1 MTQSPTSSQIPA
13 NGTSN
18 PPIHPESLDWESRMA
33 QLVGLEEK
41 YQTPDNSPAQS
52 DDLQSTIE
60 EPQAVKT
67 QQELSSNP
75 FAKAALVGTGT
86 LIMVMFAGIFLTQV
100 MGGGAQKTQVQ
111 PLTPPVT
118 PKPTAK
124 PRVQQLETEVETLKT
139 KLALAEQAKDIQAA
153 QRQLRRLR
161 NPPRKPTVTQSPPTR
176 RPIRTQVPVVKTP
189 TPVKTIIREVRVPQP
204 QVSAPFPPPQPIPF
218 NNQPPTV
225 AITPPSPPTPPNP
238 LQEWSRLAKLGSY
251 GQVSTA
257 QEPGV
262 NNSNF
267 ASTPKKEIEFAKPT
281 ARKPRSRPKTTPSI
295 VSQRRRGKSTVI
307 GTSAQGVIV
316 TAISGESTRSRIRS
330 RRRNNND
337 AESDNNVFVV
347 QLTEPL
353 KTQDKQIALPADTEL
368 LVKLNSF
375 SQEGLA
381 KLKVTKVVFE
391 ENNKLIEK
399 NVPAD
404 GLAIRGTNGKPLI
417 AKKHRT
423 SGSSNTLNDA
433 GLFVLGG
440 VGKAAEIIN
449 RQTTETS
456 TVNNTTT
463 TTTEGNN
470 NALAGIIEGG
480 AKSVVPQLRSRNQR
494 AAARNRSSRTNIW
507 LLPEGTKVEVFVNK
521 RMQF

>member
-1 MTQSPTSSQIPA
+1 MTQSPTSSQIPP

-18 PPIHPESLDWESRMA
+18 PPINPESLDWESRMA

-41 YQTPDNSPAQS
+41 YQAPDNSPIQS
-52 DDLQSTIE
+52 DELHSAIDE

-100 MGGGAQKTQVQ
+100 MGGNTKKTQVQ
-111 PLTPPVT
+111 PLAPPVT

-124 PRVQQLETEVETLKT
+124 PKVQQLEAEVEALKT

-153 QRQLRRLR
+153 QQQLRRLR
-161 NPPRKPTVTQSPPTR
+161 NPPRKPNVTQSPAT
-176 RPIRTQVPVVKTP
+176 RTQVPAPVKTP
-189 TPVKTIIREVRVPQP
+189 TPVRTVIREVRVPQP

-238 LQEWSRLAKLGSY
+238 LKEWSRLAKLGSY
-251 GQVSTA
+251 GQVSAT

-267 ASTPKKEIEFAKPT
+267 ASTPKREVEFTKPS
-281 ARKPRSRPKTTPSI
+281 ARKPRSRTRTTPSV

-307 GTSAQGVIV
+307 GTSAEGILV
-316 TAISGESTRSRIRS
+316 TAISGETTRSRIRS
-330 RRRNNND
+330 RRRRRNND

-347 QLTEPL
+347 RLTEPL
-353 KTQDKQIALPADTEL
+353 KTQNNEIALPADTEIL
-368 LVKLNSF
+368 MTLNSF

-381 KLKVTKVVFE
+381 KLKATKVVFE

-404 GLAIRGTNGKPLI
+404 GLAIRGTNGKPLMG
-417 AKKHRT
+417 KRYR
-423 SGSSNTLNDA
+423 SRGSSNALKDA

-470 NALAGIIEGG
+470 NALAGILEGG
-480 AKSVVPQLRSRNQR
+480 AKSVVPQLTRRTQR
-494 AAARNRSSRTNIW
+494 AAARTRNTRTNIW
-507 LLPEGTKVEVFVNK
+507 FLPEGTKVEVFVNR

>member
-1 MTQSPTSSQIPA
+1 MTKSPTSSQISS
-13 NGTSN
+13 NGTNN

-41 YQTPDNSPAQS
+41 YQAPDNSPTQS
-52 DDLQSTIE
+52 DDLHPAIEE

-100 MGGGAQKTQVQ
+100 MGGSAKKTKVQ
-111 PLTPPVT
+111 PLAPPVQ
-118 PKPTAK
+118 PQPTAK

-139 KLALAEQAKDIQAA
+139 KLALAEQAKDIKAA
-153 QRQLRRLR
+153 QQQLRRLR
-161 NPPRKPTVTQSPPTR
+161 NPPRTPTQSPSTR
-176 RPIRTQVPVVKTP
+176 KQVPAPVKTP
-189 TPVKTIIREVRVPQP
+189 TPVKTVIREVRVPQP

-218 NNQPPTV
+218 NSQPPTV

-238 LQEWSRLAKLGSY
+238 LKEWARLAKLGSY
-251 GQVSTA
+251 GQVSAT

-267 ASTPKKEIEFAKPT
+267 ASAPKREIEFKKPT
-281 ARKPRSRPKTTPSI
+281 ARQPRSRQRTTPSV
-295 VSQRRRGKSTVI
+295 VSQRRRGKSTVV
-307 GTSAQGVIV
+307 GTSAKGVLV
-316 TAISGESTRSRIRS
+316 TAISGETSRSRIRS
-330 RRRNNND
+330 RRRDND
-337 AESDNNVFVV
+337 ADADNNVFVV
-347 QLTEPL
+347 RLTEPL
-353 KTQDKQIALPADTEL
+353 KTQDNQIALPTDTEI
-368 LVKLNSF
+368 LVTLNSF

-381 KLKVTKVVFE
+381 KLKATKVVFE
-391 ENNKLIEK
+391 ENNKLTEK

-404 GLAIRGTNGKPLI
+404 GLAVRGANGKPLMG
-417 AKKHRT
+417 KKYRER
-423 SGSSNTLNDA
+423 GSSTALNDA

-470 NALAGIIEGG
+470 DALAGIIEGG
-480 AKSVVPQLRSRNQR
+480 AKSVVPQLTRRNQR
-494 AAARNRSSRTNIW
+494 ATARTRNTRSNIW
-507 LLPEGTKVEVFVNK
+507 FLPEGTKVEVFVNK
-521 RMQF
+521 KMQF